1 MQSLDKIRVLIVHDA
16 GRSADGLAA
25 LLEKQACEV
34 IERQWDAKHI
44 QEYKQ
49 VVPGIIIF
57 DIPKGDDCLYE
68 ACQTLSS
75 YNSPIKPVI
84 ILLSRLPTSENNIQ
98 AFESGVADIVC
109 PPVDLRELAARIMA
123 RIRNLRYYY
132 KLYKETKVL
141 EKEVVSKTGKLMMA
155 FRTGKTCLNGDI
167 KKNEQVKCDLQK
179 GLASLSSRI
188 IAIEESNCNRLARE
202 LHDCIGQNM
211 TALKLNL
218 NLIRQ
223 QLSSELPRAVEQRLN
238 ETIELAAESTQK
250 IREIMT
256 ALRCKVLD
264 YDGLLAALRWEGNR
278 FATRTGL
285 RVDIL
290 GAPIEPR
297 PSPEVETA
305 LFRIA
310 QEAMTNVFKHASAKQ
325 VVITLNEKHGVIYL
339 SIADDGKGFDPEKR
353 AHKPDSSWGLIHMQE
368 RVEAQQG
375 VLRIISG
382 EDEGTHIIAAVPR

>member
-1 MQSLDKIRVLIVHDA
+1 
-16 GRSADGLAA
+16 
-25 LLEKQACEV
+25 
-34 IERQWDAKHI
+34 
-44 QEYKQ
+44 
-49 VVPGIIIF
+49 
-57 DIPKGDDCLYE
+57 
-68 ACQTLSS
+68 
-75 YNSPIKPVI
+75 
-84 ILLSRLPTSENNIQ
+84 
-98 AFESGVADIVC
+98 
-109 PPVDLRELAARIMA
+109 
-123 RIRNLRYYY
+123 
-132 KLYKETKVL
+132 
-141 EKEVVSKTGKLMMA
+141 
-155 FRTGKTCLNGDI
+155 
-167 KKNEQVKCDLQK
+167 
-179 GLASLSSRI
+179 
-188 IAIEESNCNRLARE
+188 
-202 LHDCIGQNM
+202 
-211 TALKLNL
+211 
-218 NLIRQ
+218 
-223 QLSSELPRAVEQRLN
+223 
-238 ETIELAAESTQK
+238 LAAESTQK